1 MEFCCVVGIG
11 NGSPQA
17 AFLAGVVKVLT
28 FIAVVIRDG
37 VGINPSGENIGL
49 CAGLVQH
56 HILVCIG
63 GVVLRITGNLDGSR
77 RCSHTLRGGV
87 CCAGSHRPAVIG

>member
-11 NGSPQA
+11 NGCPQA

-37 VGINPSGENIGL
+37 VGINPSGEDIGL

-56 HILVCIG
+56 HILISVGC
-63 GVVLRITGNLDGSR
+63 VVLRIAGNFDGGG
-77 RCSHTLRGGV
+77 RCGCTLRGGV
-87 CCAGSHRPAVIG
+87 CCAGSHRPAVVG